1 MKPLKWK
8 DISSYSR
15 DDTKR
20 VPQSFESHVGGIRVV
35 VTRRHGLVGW
45 FLVCEPW
52 DGAFRSSQTTECAAN
67 KPQNVACRSLVQRY
81 FPVRLASVTPEN
93 VVIVGAGDGR
103 KRRSNFVVD
112 PASGALVLTARAGL
126 KFEKA
131 LRRQARLMA
140 FRLYLKVARLYFLEL
155 RFKARLT
162 ILRIRCK
169 ASSGVQKCRSRIHGG
184 GTH

>member
-1 MKPLKWK
+1 MGGEGKAVEADESYIGGKAKNRAHRKPAPKKAVFARALR
-8 DISSYSR
+8 I
-15 DDTKR
+15 
-20 VPQSFESHVGGIRVV
+20 
-35 VTRRHGLVGW
+35 
-45 FLVCEPW
+45 
-52 DGAFRSSQTTECAAN
+52 SQTTECAAN
-67 KPQNVACRSLVQRY
+67 KPQNAACRSLVQRD

-140 FRLYLKVARLYFLEL
+140 FRLYLKMARLYFLEL

-162 ILRIRCK
+162 VLRIRCK
-169 ASSGVQKCRSRIHGG
+169 ASSGALLWY
-184 GTH
+184 